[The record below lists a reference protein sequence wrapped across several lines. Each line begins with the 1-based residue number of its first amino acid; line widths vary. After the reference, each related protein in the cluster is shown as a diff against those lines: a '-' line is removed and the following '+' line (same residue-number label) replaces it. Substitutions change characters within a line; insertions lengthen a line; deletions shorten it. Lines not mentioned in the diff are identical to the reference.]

1 MQRST
6 RMLCDVVNGDGET
19 LENQDRH
26 VIEVEKYTNQ
36 PKDPDV
42 SQCSS
47 TGSSQLH
54 NAKPPTREPS
64 TRAYGTPAAGV
75 MTRRCARFAPRA
87 ASVEHTLQSG
97 ADSVSHLSATVSSI
111 GLL

>member
-6 RMLCDVVNGDGET
+6 CMVRDVVNGDRET
-19 LENQDRH
+19 FENQNWD

-54 NAKPPTREPS
+54 NAKTS
-64 TRAYGTPAAGV
+64 S
-75 MTRRCARFAPRA
+75 PR
-87 ASVEHTLQSG
+87 
-97 ADSVSHLSATVSSI
+97 LSPRV
-111 GLL
+111 

>member
-6 RMLCDVVNGDGET
+6 RMVCDVVNGDGEAF
-19 LENQDRH
+19 ENQNRN

-47 TGSSQLH
+47 TGSNQLH
-54 NAKPPTREPS
+54 NAKTSSR
-64 TRAYGTPAAGV
+64 G
-75 MTRRCARFAPRA
+75 
-87 ASVEHTLQSG
+87 
-97 ADSVSHLSATVSSI
+97 LSACV
-111 GLL
+111 